1 MAISAVPFSTFGYR
15 DLESSTIALSRA
27 WTALRKTLSSV
38 KIYSAVDPQRNSSV
52 SCFFECSEIISY
64 VEDLMMLC
72 GAVVFH
78 QRVNPR
84 VERRSEVLSIA
95 LNKDHLYLS
104 LSPSTSLNLLVQ
116 AVLRV

>member
-1 MAISAVPFSTFGYR
+1 
-15 DLESSTIALSRA
+15 
-27 WTALRKTLSSV
+27 
-38 KIYSAVDPQRNSSV
+38 
-52 SCFFECSEIISY
+52 
-64 VEDLMMLC
+64 MMLC

-116 AVLRV
+116 AVLRVWKYFSMRYEQYYSQ